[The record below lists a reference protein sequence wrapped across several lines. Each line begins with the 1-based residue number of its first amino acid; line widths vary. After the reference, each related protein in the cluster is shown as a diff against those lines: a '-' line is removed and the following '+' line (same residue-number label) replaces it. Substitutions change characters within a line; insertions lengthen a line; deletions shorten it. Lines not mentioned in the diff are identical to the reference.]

1 VIRFENVSNDWGSFS
16 LKNVSFEVEEG
27 EYFVILGP
35 TGAGKTLILE
45 TIAGFYIPEEGS
57 IFLRGEDSSKQVPE
71 ERKVGFVY
79 QDYALFPH
87 LTVEENIR
95 FGLDLRKI
103 PRVKSVPRVDS
114 VMELLGIKNLR
125 GRYPR
130 KLSGGE
136 RQRVALARALI
147 IEPDIMLLDEPL
159 SALDPRTRDSL
170 RDEIK
175 RIHKTEGTTTIHVTH
190 DQTEALILADRIAV
204 IIDGEIAQLGKPE
217 SIFNEPSSIDVAKF
231 VGMENMLKGVVKE
244 NIEGIAKIDCG
255 DFNLYATTEINE
267 GRVFTFIRPENI
279 IISETFI
286 ETSAR
291 NILETKIVE
300 ITKLGPTYQLTM
312 DNSLTVVIT
321 PRSLEKLDLNI
332 GKKVYLS
339 FKATSVHVIRK

>member
-1 VIRFENVSNDWGSFS
+1 MIRFENVSNDWGSFS

-45 TIAGFYIPEEGS
+45 TIAGFYIPEEGC
-57 IFLRGEDSSKQVPE
+57 ILLRGEDSSKQVPE
-71 ERKVGFVY
+71 ERNVGFVY

-103 PRVKSVPRVDS
+103 PRVKSAPRVDS
-114 VMELLGIKNLR
+114 VMELLGIKYLR

-217 SIFNEPSSIDVAKF
+217 SIFNKPSSIDVAKF
-231 VGMENMLKGVVKE
+231 VGMENMLKGEVKE

-255 DFNLYATTEINE
+255 NFNLYVTTEINE
-267 GRVFTFIRPENI
+267 GKVFTFIRPENI

-291 NILETKIVE
+291 NILETRIVE
-300 ITKLGPTYQLTM
+300 ITKLGPIYQLTM